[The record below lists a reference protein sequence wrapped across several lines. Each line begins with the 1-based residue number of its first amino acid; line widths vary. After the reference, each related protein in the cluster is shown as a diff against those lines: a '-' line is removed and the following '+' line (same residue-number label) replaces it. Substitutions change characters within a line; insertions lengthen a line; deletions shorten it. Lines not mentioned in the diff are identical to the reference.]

1 MSTHS
6 VYRHTAHIH
15 TAHTNTR
22 TRTPTNP
29 LFRTYTHTLP
39 APPTHTPSLPHLRI
53 HPPCPIYAYTLPAPP
68 THTPFL
74 PHLRMHT
81 NTSAH
86 QHTPKHMRAQK
97 RAYLACII
105 IINSSFPKTQKSTHT
120 HTCVH
125 CWLMCSNKGQMLW
138 HLHMSTIWSENVQQ
152 LISSYVWWWHG
163 FAERRHVRV
172 ISATTLTARS
182 TQHAENTYTRR
193 ISIKS
198 LSRLTLAC
206 PHNPQIIRLDECA
219 QLHS

>member
-1 MSTHS
+1 MACKMHK
-6 VYRHTAHIH
+6 HTLQH
-15 TAHTNTR
+15 TIKKHATHTNR
-22 TRTPTNP
+22 HSHRHNKHSPT
-29 LFRTYTHTLP
+29 LTHTRR
-39 APPTHTPSLPHLRI
+39 HKPHSTSTYRQDLRS
-53 HPPCPIYAYTLPAPP
+53 YAQQT
-68 THTPFL
+68 
-74 PHLRMHT
+74 
-81 NTSAH
+81 
-86 QHTPKHMRAQK
+86 KH
-97 RAYLACII
+97 
-105 IINSSFPKTQKSTHT
+105 THT
-120 HTCVH
+120 HTCIQ
-125 CWLMCSNKGQMLW
+125 CWLMCRNKGQMLW
-138 HLHMSTIWSENVQQ
+138 HRHKSTIWSENVQQ